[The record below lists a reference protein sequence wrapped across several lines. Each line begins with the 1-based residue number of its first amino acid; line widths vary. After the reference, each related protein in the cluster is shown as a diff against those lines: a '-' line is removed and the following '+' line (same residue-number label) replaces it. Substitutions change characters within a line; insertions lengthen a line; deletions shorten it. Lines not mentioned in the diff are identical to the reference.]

1 MSEKAPRGSNSE
13 GKAEKHGY
21 EALSLRADKH
31 LRCGER
37 G

>member
-13 GKAEKHGY
+13 GKVEKHRF

-31 LRCGER
+31 LRWGER